1 MGEKKGI
8 MDILLVA
15 AAVKGSSSRARLA
28 PPLGLAYIASVL
40 LKAGY
45 NISAIDFNISGFD
58 PLRVKKILERDAPR
72 ILGISAH
79 TETYLSG
86 LKIAEIAKQVNP
98 ETIVVIGGAH
108 PSVMYQEAAED
119 KNIDVVVRGE
129 GEYAMLELADYFLK
143 NKGNLAQIKG
153 IAYRENG
160 VVRTTPERPF
170 VKDPDELPFPARE
183 LFPLPL
189 YKVSGGVLLS
199 RGGCPFH
206 CRYCAVNNIWQGK
219 RRFRKPEKVVEE
231 ILYILRH
238 GQAQEINFSD
248 DTFTLD
254 RQRVIELCDLLKALK
269 EPFQVRWVCST
280 RVDLVDRELLEKMYE
295 AGCYGIQY
303 GIEAGSQKILDSIGK
318 GITLEQVRDAV
329 STSLDVGMEVTCSFM
344 FPHPEDTEET
354 VREQIRLMKELRKMG
369 VTETLSATT
378 PFPGTYY
385 YEHADELGIKILADS
400 WDEYDCKHLIIT
412 TKHLSKE
419 KLNSLIEELVQYVGL
434 ATADTQGS
442 LI

>member
-1 MGEKKGI
+1 
-8 MDILLVA
+8 MDVLLVNA
-15 AAVKGSSSRARLA
+15 PVKKMSRHAGLA

-40 LKAGY
+40 LRAGY
-45 NISAIDFNISGFD
+45 NISAIDFNISD
-58 PLRVKKILERDAPR
+58 LDLPRVKKILEREAPR

-98 ETIVVIGGAH
+98 ETIVVMGGTH
-108 PSVMYQEAAED
+108 PTIMYQEAAVEKD
-119 KNIDVVVRGE
+119 IDVVVRGE
-129 GEYAMLELADYFLK
+129 GEYTMLELANCLIR

-170 VKDPDELPFPARE
+170 VKDPDDLPFPARE

-269 EPFQVRWVCST
+269 EPFQVHWVCST

-419 KLNSLIEELVQYVGL
+419 KLNSLIEELVQCVGL